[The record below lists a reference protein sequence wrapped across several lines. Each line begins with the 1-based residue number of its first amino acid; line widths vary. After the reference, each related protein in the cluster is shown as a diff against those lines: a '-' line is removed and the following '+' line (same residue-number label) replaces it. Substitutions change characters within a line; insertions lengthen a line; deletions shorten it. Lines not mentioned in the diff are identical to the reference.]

1 MSFERVQKDASGGP
15 GTSTSLLAVYP
26 SGEARF
32 NAAAGREWL
41 DDVEYVEFYVD
52 RDSGRIGIARG
63 GDADG
68 AWRLQDD
75 EPGCSVSFRGTLSK
89 LGVDVDDLDAS
100 VSLELERDH
109 EEGLLIADAEPLF
122 EEVER

>member
-1 MSFERVQKDASGGP
+1 MSFERVGKAAGDRSGATTP
-15 GTSTSLLAVYP
+15 LLAIYP
-26 SGEARF
+26 NGGARF

-52 RDSGRIGIARG
+52 RDDDRIGIARG

-75 EPGCSVSFRGTLSK
+75 EPGYSVSFRGTLSK
-89 LGVDVDDLDAS
+89 LGIDVDGLDAS
-100 VSLELERDH
+100 VHVELEHDH
-109 EEGLLIADAEPLF
+109 EVGLLIADAEPLF
-122 EEVER
+122 EEVNE